1 MLVLER
7 ADCAYGYRRNRPA
20 TNTGMEKNANINT
33 GTHSKTGSARTST
46 GILLIRVLTY
56 VRYSIFW
63 VEIQHGGKKSHVQM
77 LAWMDL
83 LRLAGGKKIQ

>member
-20 TNTGMEKNANINT
+20 TNTGMEKNARIKT
-33 GTHSKTGSARTST
+33 GTRSKTGSARTST

-56 VRYSIFW
+56 QR
-63 VEIQHGGKKSHVQM
+63 KLAMM
-77 LAWMDL
+77 LEKEVFQASL
-83 LRLAGGKKIQ
+83 L